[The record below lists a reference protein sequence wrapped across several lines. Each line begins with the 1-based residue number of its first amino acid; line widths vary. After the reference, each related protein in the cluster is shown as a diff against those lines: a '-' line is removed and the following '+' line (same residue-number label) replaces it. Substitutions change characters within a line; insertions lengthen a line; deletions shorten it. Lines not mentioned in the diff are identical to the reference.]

1 MHPKSFARLRVFID
15 FVVKLTKPPKG
26 EKINL
31 WIVACFS
38 RRFKT
43 AHLTTIHHES
53 TTQTPHKHH
62 TKNAHFPKTPSK
74 TPENRQKSPGHRR
87 SFFIPESA
95 IF

>member
-53 TTQTPHKHH
+53 TTKTPHKKR
-62 TKNAHFPKTPSK
+62 TFSQNPPQKRLKTDKKAPATAGAFLFQNPQFS
-74 TPENRQKSPGHRR
+74 RR
-87 SFFIPESA
+87 
-95 IF
+95 